1 MCLSAADKAFMEI
14 LFLSGSQ
21 KQSKNRSM
29 KSGESVSVFSLF
41 KGGGTLSVYIP
52 SRASLP
58 GGVYLD
64 IDMRLLLFSYR
75 AVIYTF
81 PSFPIAWPIPT

>member
-1 MCLSAADKAFMEI
+1 MAVKDFAEI
-14 LFLSGSQ
+14 LFLPGSQ
-21 KQSKNRSM
+21 KQSKIRNM

-58 GGVYLD
+58 GGV
-64 IDMRLLLFSYR
+64 
-75 AVIYTF
+75 
-81 PSFPIAWPIPT
+81 